1 MDKPFLQALEEGGL
15 VGDGAIG
22 SLLYERGIFVNR
34 NFDEVNLS
42 QPELVYRIHRDY
54 LLAGAHVIESNTY
67 GANRLRLD
75 RHGLADKT
83 EAIIAA
89 AMDIL
94 KRATDG
100 AAYLAG
106 SIGPTGLGAGEL
118 RRKESEIREA
128 YAEQA
133 QFLAQHGAHLLMI
146 ETFHNPAELRLAVE
160 AARGATE
167 LPIVAQVAIGDD
179 GSISDGTPPGEL
191 AREMIGWGA
200 NVVGANCNGPHVI
213 YEVVTQMLGAG
224 APVCAY
230 PNAGRPERFEDRL
243 IYLATPENFGVV
255 ARRMFKAGVKLVGGC
270 CGTGPSH
277 ITRVASA
284 ARMVWPRS
292 APRVEMVDAPERQEP
307 IPLAQRS
314 KFGAGLGRRFM
325 TSVEVNPGHGLSTD
339 RQVEAGRMLLDAGFD
354 AINIADGPRATARM
368 SNLTLGLTLQR
379 ELGAEVLLHVCC
391 RDRNLLGLQAS
402 VLGAHVLGIRNLVV
416 ITGDPPKV
424 GDYPD
429 ATAVY
434 DVDSIGL
441 LRMIEGYNCG
451 VDPAGKSL
459 GDRTSFVL
467 ATGVEP
473 AATDFAREMIR
484 LRQKVEAGANLV
496 MTQPIYNPAQLD
508 RFLEASQDLNVP
520 VLVGILPLASYRNAE
535 FIHNNIPGMQIPEAI
550 RERMRKAGKGAEARK
565 VGVEIAVESL
575 MGVRRRVA
583 GAYLMPPLGRYD
595 MAAEILEA
603 LGDDRTLGPAVP
615 GRIDQA

>member
-307 IPLAQRS
+307 KIHAAAQGIGPGIR
-314 KFGAGLGRRFM
+314 GGEIDGG
-325 TSVEVNPGHGLSTD
+325 SVDT
-339 RQVEAGRMLLDAGFD
+339 
-354 AINIADGPRATARM
+354 
-368 SNLTLGLTLQR
+368 
-379 ELGAEVLLHVCC
+379 ELAEVL
-391 RDRNLLGLQAS
+391 
-402 VLGAHVLGIRNLVV
+402 
-416 ITGDPPKV
+416 
-424 GDYPD
+424 
-429 ATAVY
+429 ATCVH
-434 DVDSIGL
+434 
-441 LRMIEGYNCG
+441 RH
-451 VDPAGKSL
+451 
-459 GDRTSFVL
+459 
-467 ATGVEP
+467 GVERLLHLFVPWLGGSSPRRPLQGGDQGHRPDDDRRGNARAQGELLPGQSP
-473 AATDFAREMIR
+473 AEPYGNHRIDICVGGYHGNRRVSQQPGVGGEPD
-484 LRQKVEAGANLV
+484 QGAGA
-496 MTQPIYNPAQLD
+496 D
-508 RFLEASQDLNVP
+508 
-520 VLVGILPLASYRNAE
+520 
-535 FIHNNIPGMQIPEAI
+535 QIQ
-550 RERMRKAGKGAEARK
+550 K
-565 VGVEIAVESL
+565 
-575 MGVRRRVA
+575 
-583 GAYLMPPLGRYD
+583 PP
-595 MAAEILEA
+595 
-603 LGDDRTLGPAVP
+603 
-615 GRIDQA
+615 